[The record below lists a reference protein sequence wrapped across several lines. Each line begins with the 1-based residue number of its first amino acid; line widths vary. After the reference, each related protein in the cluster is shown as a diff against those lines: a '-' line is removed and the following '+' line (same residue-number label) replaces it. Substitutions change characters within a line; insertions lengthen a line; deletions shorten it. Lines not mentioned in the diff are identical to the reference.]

1 MGRTH
6 IQYSPWGV
14 FPLVRQNETPQ
25 MSNKVRPK
33 GSRMKAAR
41 PLVLQFGIT
50 LAIMLMLFGSLLL
63 PATRIGSQ
71 DTPLSEEFA
80 SERQSTTYTPFVND
94 RFVFYWSPIDGTY
107 EQEDEEDDYGW
118 GMRNNNGQRNN
129 DAMVGVNR
137 YGDSPISDMGAI
149 ALSSYDWDNKVD
161 IILRDGQIFTDAFMA
176 DYPYNVIDYGLILV
190 YNGVDLTKTP
200 TNEWPIDLDCDGNN
214 DYDQTVTG
222 RKYYQFDL
230 NMNVPMNE
238 VKILLPTEMSEV
250 KSVAKMDRNNGDNVE
265 YLKKAGPGQEGY
277 EVVDAARGPGEM
289 TIRAEPTWGAGTC
302 VRISFYH
309 TTFVCDED
317 DDFRTITGYPDVKPY
332 SPHLKQVYDYELWS
346 TGDNVLSP
354 SGGLSRYDG
363 EMLYTTR
370 DLRLWGGTVE
380 TISTGRTMVLKT
392 TVTEAWIDKNG
403 NGIPDLEDD
412 CDGNYVIGEGWVG
425 GNGGGDDC
433 EVAHGVDNAWFANEL
448 SADAVWSFYGDEFY
462 GFVHRDMMI
471 ASYDEDNEIE
481 IIDMSDGDDTMKITL
496 DAWENFMWVSSFVQ
510 DTYCGNDDA
519 GDNYELQS
527 YGLLRYTDWSDPVAA
542 QEAMNSPIIQRAI
555 DSGNFESD
563 WVLVKSKHPVTIYGG
578 IWDNN
583 WHMQIYGPRGSQY
596 YIPYAYGIT
605 ITGLDREAHVNIDF
619 QDTTDKDTRVTIGP
633 GEEWTFSSMDACPF
647 SNNYVG
653 EIEWAEITSDH
664 PIRIEL
670 WKAND
675 DNAFDNTQVTSFM
688 EGFDYY
694 PADETWQVAIHHRAM
709 VYIVALEPETQV
721 GWTGTWI
728 NDKPLEMTL
737 DQYQVYRIVMDSDE
751 DYDGDCNDDTEA
763 DNEDELEGDIHMIYI
778 SADKNVLVEVRYG
791 RDYSCEPQDMDL
803 AISINPTIQRASME
817 YPYFIPLL
825 ISTLMVTDLALV
837 GTGRRGIAGVLG
849 LVHRKYPMPK
859 KLGK

>member
-1 MGRTH
+1 
-6 IQYSPWGV
+6 
-14 FPLVRQNETPQ
+14 
-25 MSNKVRPK
+25 MSKNMRPK
-33 GSRMKAAR
+33 GSAK
-41 PLVLQFGIT
+41 PLAIQFAVT

-71 DTPLSEEFA
+71 DTPLSEEMS
-80 SERQSTTYTPFVND
+80 SERQSSTYTPFVND
-94 RFVFYWSPIDGTY
+94 RFVFYWSPIDALY

-118 GMRNNNGQRNN
+118 GMRNNAGQRNN
-129 DAMVGVNR
+129 DRMPGVNR
-137 YGDSPISDMGAI
+137 YGDSPMSDMGVI
-149 ALSSYDWDNKVD
+149 ALSSYDWDNKVE
-161 IILRDGQIFTDAFMA
+161 IILRDGWVFTDAFMA
-176 DYPYNVIDYGLILV
+176 DYPFNVIDYGLITV

-200 TNEWPIDLDCDGNN
+200 TNQWPIDLDCDANN
-214 DYDQTVTG
+214 DAYHQTVTG

-230 NMNVPMNE
+230 DENYPMNE
-238 VKILLPTEMSEV
+238 VKIQMPTEKGEI
-250 KSVAKMDRNNGDNVE
+250 KSVCKVDRNNGEMYE
-265 YLKKAGPGQEGY
+265 YLKIAGPGEEGY
-277 EVVDAARGPGEM
+277 EIIPSERGLGEM
-289 TIRAEPTWGAGTC
+289 VIRAAPTYGNTAI
-302 VRISFYH
+302 RINFEH
-309 TTFVCDED
+309 TTFVCCED
-317 DDFRTITGYPDVKPY
+317 DEYRTITGYPDKVPY
-332 SPHLKQVYDYELWS
+332 SPHLKKVYDYELWS
-346 TGDNVLSP
+346 TGDNVMSP
-354 SGGLSRYDG
+354 SGGASKYDG
-363 EMLYTTR
+363 RMFYTTR

-380 TISTGRTMVLKT
+380 VISSGRSMVLKS
-392 TVTEAWIDKNG
+392 TVAEAWIDKNG
-403 NGIPDLEDD
+403 NGIPDVADD
-412 CDGNYVIGEGWVG
+412 CDGAYVVGEGWVG

-433 EVAHGVDNAWFANEL
+433 EVAHGIDNAWFANEL

-481 IIDMSDGDDTMKITL
+481 IIDMSDGDDTRTITL
-496 DAWENFMWVSSFVQ
+496 GAWENFMWVSSFVQ

-542 QEAMNSPIIQRAI
+542 QEAMNSPAIQRAI

-583 WHMQIYGPRGSQY
+583 WHMQVYGPRGSQY

-605 ITGLDREAHVNIDF
+605 ITGLDAEAHVNIDF
-619 QDTTDKDTRVTIGP
+619 QDTTAKDMEVTISP
-633 GEEWTFSSMDACPF
+633 GEQWTFDSMDACPF

-664 PIRIEL
+664 PIRVEL

-675 DNAFDNTQVTSFM
+675 DNAFDNTQITIFE
-688 EGFDYY
+688 EGFDFY
-694 PADETWQVAIHHRAM
+694 PADTNWQVALHHRAI
-709 VYIVALEPETQV
+709 VYIVALEPDTNV

-728 NDKPLEMTL
+728 NAKPEEHTL
-737 DQYQVYRIVMDSDE
+737 DQYQVYRVVMDDDE
-751 DYDGDCNDDTEA
+751 DYDGDCADDTEA
-763 DNEDELEGDIHMIYI
+763 DNEDELEGDIHMMSI

-791 RDYSCEPQDMDL
+791 VDYSCEPQDMDL
-803 AISINPTIQRASME
+803 AISINPTVQRASME

-849 LVHRKYPMPK
+849 LVHRNYPMPK
-859 KLGK
+859 KLG